1 MDLEIIHIR
10 MSIIQYSPAARKVH
24 QAPSGQPRHEKEAI
38 LDPETRDTQ
47 LSAAVAA
54 LIGIGPKDELD
65 A

>member
-1 MDLEIIHIR
+1 
-10 MSIIQYSPAARKVH
+10 MSVIQYSPAARKVH
-24 QAPSGQPRHEKEAI
+24 QAPFRPAPSRKEAI

-54 LIGIGPKDELD
+54 LVGIGPKDELE

>member
-1 MDLEIIHIR
+1 